1 MNRRL
6 LAFGLLSCLAVASAA
21 QDGRTR
27 LPIED
32 QCSQERR
39 AWVAQALQK
48 MLTIQ
53 PGMTRKDLPKV
64 FTEEGGLSTRLR
76 RKYVSQECPYFKVD
90 VEFKAVGSQN
100 SDEDERD
107 VIVKISRPYL
117 EFSIID

>member
-6 LAFGLLSCLAVASAA
+6 LAFGLLSFAATAGTA

-27 LPIED
+27 SPNQD
-32 QCSQERR
+32 HCSQDRR
-39 AWVAQALQK
+39 GWVAQSLQK

-53 PGMTRKDLPKV
+53 PGMTRKDQLKA
-64 FTEEGGLSTRLR
+64 FAEEGGISTRLR

-90 VEFKAVGSQN
+90 VEFKAVGSLN
-100 SDEDERD
+100 SDEDDRD

-117 EFSIID
+117 EFSIVD